1 MIARVFPSRTAQT
14 PVDEYA
20 FVGDPPLFL
29 PPDITEVHVSV
40 TFSWDLPEARR
51 LSVCNAL
58 ARPERTVRKEGS
70 RMGET
75 STCLAPACDDLYKT
89 SPERRFNAE
98 NL

>member
-40 TFSWDLPEARR
+40 TFS
-51 LSVCNAL
+51 
-58 ARPERTVRKEGS
+58 
-70 RMGET
+70 
-75 STCLAPACDDLYKT
+75 
-89 SPERRFNAE
+89 
-98 NL
+98 